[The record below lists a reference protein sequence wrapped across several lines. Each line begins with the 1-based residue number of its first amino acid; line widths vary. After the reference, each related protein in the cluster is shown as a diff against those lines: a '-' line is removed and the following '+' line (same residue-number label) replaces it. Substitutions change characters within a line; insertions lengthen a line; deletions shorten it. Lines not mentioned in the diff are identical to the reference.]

1 MPACCPCSGG
11 AGPPAEAVLRS
22 IRRFFE
28 ERLAASPHREGGKEG
43 EGEEARL
50 RLATA
55 ALLAEALHADHHVER
70 AELEETRRL
79 LEGFFGLEPGEAERL
94 LELARREAEEAVSLF
109 QFTRLV
115 DRGFDAAAK
124 ERIVEMLWRVAYADG
139 HKHRYEEHLIRKVAE
154 LLHVPHGAFI
164 RARHR
169 AEEAAR
175 RRPTA

>member
-1 MPACCPCSGG
+1 M
-11 AGPPAEAVLRS
+11 LRA

-28 ERLAASPHREGGKEG
+28 ERLAPSPEG
-43 EGEEARL
+43 EGKGQEERL

-70 AELEETRRL
+70 TELEEMRRL
-79 LEGFFGLEPGEAERL
+79 LEGFFGLGREEAERL
-94 LELARREAEEAVSLF
+94 LDLARQEAEASVSLF

-154 LLHVPHGAFI
+154 LLHVPHGAFV

-175 RRPTA
+175 RRPGA